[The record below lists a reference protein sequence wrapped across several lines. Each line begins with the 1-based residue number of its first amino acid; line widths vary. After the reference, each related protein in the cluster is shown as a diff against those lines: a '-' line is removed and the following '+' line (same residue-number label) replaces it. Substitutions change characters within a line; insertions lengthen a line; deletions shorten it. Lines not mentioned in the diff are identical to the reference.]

1 MKRFEAT
8 TEIISNIRNIRKQNN
23 IANKI
28 QLDLFVKINQESDEE
43 LDAVIQKMGTLSK
56 LEYVKEKIS
65 NSFSFMVK
73 NNEFFIPFGT
83 DVNVEEEK
91 KKIQSELEYAEGSL
105 NIVRKKLSNEKFV
118 ANAAPA
124 VVASERQK
132 EADALN
138 KIKILQEKLAELV

>member
-1 MKRFEAT
+1 M
-8 TEIISNIRNIRKQNN
+8 
-23 IANKI
+23 
-28 QLDLFVKINQESDEE
+28 
-43 LDAVIQKMGTLSK
+43 
-56 LEYVKEKIS
+56 
-65 NSFSFMVK
+65 
-73 NNEFFIPFGT
+73 
-83 DVNVEEEK
+83 
-91 KKIQSELEYAEGSL
+91 EYAEGSL